1 MVKHLTTTLCLSAII
16 FFGSGC
22 LVFGANF
29 KKGLDAARKGNFETA
44 LREWTPL
51 AEEGDATAQINL
63 GVMYEDGKGVL
74 TNYKTA
80 MKWYK
85 RAAEQ
90 GDPRAQVNLGLM
102 YAKGKGV
109 IPDNINAYMWLY
121 IAALTGDGGAISNR
135 DVIAQKMTSADIFST
150 QALANRCIT
159 KKYKRC

>member
-1 MVKHLTTTLCLSAII
+1 MMKYLTATLCLSAIL
-16 FFGSGC
+16 FLGSVNTI
-22 LVFGANF
+22 LGANF
-29 KKGLDAARKGNFETA
+29 KKGLDAARIGNFEIA
-44 LREWTPL
+44 LREWIPL

-74 TNYKTA
+74 TSYKTA

-121 IAALTGDGGAISNR
+121 IAALTGDGDAISNR
-135 DVIAQKMTSADIFST
+135 DIIAQKMTFADIFST